1 MSKLFGSLNRCFTEL
16 FHKFSYLQSSFTS
29 AGTSS
34 FVTFL
39 NLEFSV
45 YLECLNLSIDFLY

>member
-1 MSKLFGSLNRCFTEL
+1 MPKLFGSLNRCFTEL

-29 AGTSS
+29 AGTGS
-34 FVTFL
+34 FVAFL

-45 YLECLNLSIDFLY
+45 YLKCLNLSIDFLY

>member
-1 MSKLFGSLNRCFTEL
+1 MPKLFGSLNRCFTEL

-29 AGTSS
+29 AGTGS
-34 FVTFL
+34 FVAFL

-45 YLECLNLSIDFLY
+45 YLKCLNLGIDFLY